1 MAAIQRDFA
10 PMAPLRSGAD
20 ALDACTACTTTA
32 GEKLAV
38 GAAEVDL

>member
-32 GEKLAV
+32 GEKLV
-38 GAAEVDL
+38 GAAEVVL